1 MVESDCWL
9 RLLCAMKLVHWT
21 HRGCTVCCLKEN
33 ANQWQDC
40 VFLTRFDLFVEFV
53 LIFFWTRILLL
64 LSLLLCSWSEKSGVM
79 VLKRL
84 RLHWQDI
91 NLRIVTLLLW
101 LHGTWVLV
109 LGRTWRVVLINPR
122 RVGGVSEAFV
132 SFVQSR
138 KNGEICALSFLQLVF
153 LCHGL
158 AQTLHSVLFVAVLE
172 ISLLNGVSLGVG
184 CQWLGMPSVLYLG
197 LPRLHWLAFW
207 LMRLF
212 CALHLRR
219 VYVLCAI
226 VGNFYLQSHVGPL

>member
-9 RLLCAMKLVHWT
+9 RLLCATKLVHWT

-53 LIFFWTRILLL
+53 LIFVWTRILLL
-64 LSLLLCSWSEKSGVM
+64 LSLLLCGWSEKSGVM

-84 RLHWQDI
+84 HLHWQGI

-109 LGRTWRVVLINPR
+109 LGRMWRVVLINSR

-132 SFVQSR
+132 
-138 KNGEICALSFLQLVF
+138 FLRTISKKRRD
-153 LCHGL
+153 LCPFI
-158 AQTLHSVLFVAVLE
+158 SS
-172 ISLLNGVSLGVG
+172 ISLSVPWVWLKLCTACCLSL
-184 CQWLGMPSVLYLG
+184 Y
-197 LPRLHWLAFW
+197 
-207 LMRLF
+207 
-212 CALHLRR
+212 
-219 VYVLCAI
+219 
-226 VGNFYLQSHVGPL
+226 